1 MNIDNQIKKT
11 KEVLNKGQL
20 SNGKVIVETTDWLIL
35 ENQLVILQTLKD
47 LNYKRDRSEFGP
59 G

>member
-11 KEVLNKGQL
+11 KEVINSGRLP
-20 SNGKVIVETTDWLIL
+20 NGKVIAETADWLIL
-35 ENQLVILQTLKD
+35 QNQLVILQTLKE
-47 LNYKRDRSEFGP
+47 LTNKRDRSEFGP

>member
-11 KEVLNKGQL
+11 KEVLNQGRL
-20 SNGKVIVETTDWLIL
+20 PNGKVIAETADWLIL
-35 ENQLVILQTLKD
+35 QNQLVILQTLKEIS
-47 LNYKRDRSEFGP
+47 YKRDRSEFGP

>member
-11 KEVLNKGQL
+11 KEVLNSGRL
-20 SNGKVIVETTDWLIL
+20 PNGKVIAETADWLIL
-35 ENQLVILQTLKD
+35 KNQLVILQTLKEIS
-47 LNYKRDRSEFGP
+47 YKRDRSEFGP